1 MLMGHGL
8 DEQESA
14 EMSELAWKNMGSNW
28 FYWE

>member
-1 MLMGHGL
+1 MLGDGL

-14 EMSELAWKNMGSNW
+14 EMPELVWKNMGSNW